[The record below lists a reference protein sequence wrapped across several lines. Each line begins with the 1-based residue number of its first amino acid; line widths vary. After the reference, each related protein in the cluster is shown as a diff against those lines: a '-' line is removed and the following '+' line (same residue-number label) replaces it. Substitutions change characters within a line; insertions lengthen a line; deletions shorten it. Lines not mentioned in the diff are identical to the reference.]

1 MLSLDHKGSAEV
13 SSKPSRTLETSVG
26 QFDLSH
32 IRSNRPLATTSLPH
46 SNRCYPPC
54 WCTSVRVGD
63 YSLCARM
70 AKETAQKGFIPGY
83 ASTIADAE
91 CKQRY
96 AEKLKLINGHD
107 PYELPREEWKDN
119 IDMWPAITYCACLH
133 VLNPLSK
140 SIH

>member
-1 MLSLDHKGSAEV
+1 
-13 SSKPSRTLETSVG
+13 
-26 QFDLSH
+26 
-32 IRSNRPLATTSLPH
+32 
-46 SNRCYPPC
+46 
-54 WCTSVRVGD
+54 
-63 YSLCARM
+63 M
-70 AKETAQKGFIPGY
+70 AKETAQKRFIPGY

-119 IDMWPAITYCACLH
+119 IDMHVAGYNVCACLH